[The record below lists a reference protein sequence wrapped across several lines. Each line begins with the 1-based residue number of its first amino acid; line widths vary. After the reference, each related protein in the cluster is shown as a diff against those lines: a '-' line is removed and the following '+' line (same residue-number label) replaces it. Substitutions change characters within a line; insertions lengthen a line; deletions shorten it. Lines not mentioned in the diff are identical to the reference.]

1 MRVRRRG
8 SGQRGRRRVALPGGP
23 LRRHPDASVAE
34 GEVSSKL
41 GVPGDTPG
49 VPREP
54 ADYRCN
60 GPKYTS
66 FQYLDAPARRTT
78 HNMCM
83 YMQHM
88 TENTRR
94 AHAGGRLDAGPRAP
108 RAPADENDATM
119 HGGPK
124 PNTHTHTHALFR
136 LSSSTCTLSHRLPL
150 YAQWHISLAHLVDHT
165 QTVLPPQARTALV
178 LCVVARGASELSTG
192 ASSPRRRRRPLR
204 HA

>member
-1 MRVRRRG
+1 M
-8 SGQRGRRRVALPGGP
+8 PG
-23 LRRHPDASVAE
+23 VAE

-49 VPREP
+49 VPTEP

-94 AHAGGRLDAGPRAP
+94 ARTPEAGWTPDRAP
-108 RAPADENDATM
+108 LQKLADENDATM

-124 PNTHTHTHALFR
+124 PNTHTHMPSFV